1 MGDAEVEVTA
11 GEVDVCGGPLAQA
24 DFCGSWVEIFG
35 VDVVEGL
42 LILRWGGRGKRRLD
56 VVVMGE
62 ERKECTDELLGETL
76 GSVMRC
82 KIGIIYSLL

>member
-1 MGDAEVEVTA
+1 VGDAEVEVTA

-42 LILRWGGRGKRRLD
+42 LILR
-56 VVVMGE
+56 
-62 ERKECTDELLGETL
+62 
-76 GSVMRC
+76 
-82 KIGIIYSLL
+82 

>member
-35 VDVVEGL
+35 TDVVEGL
-42 LILRWGGRGKRRLD
+42 LILKK
-56 VVVMGE
+56 
-62 ERKECTDELLGETL
+62 KEPEG
-76 GSVMRC
+76 
-82 KIGIIYSLL
+82 

>member
-1 MGDAEVEVTA
+1 VGDADVEVTA

-42 LILRWGGRGKRRLD
+42 LILRRRKDEKRGVIHDIYGRGKEGMD
-56 VVVMGE
+56 
-62 ERKECTDELLGETL
+62 
-76 GSVMRC
+76 
-82 KIGIIYSLL
+82 

>member
-1 MGDAEVEVTA
+1 VGDAEVEVTA

-42 LILRWGGRGKRRLD
+42 LILRWGKGKAEVRRRSHGRGEEGMHGR
-56 VVVMGE
+56 VVG
-62 ERKECTDELLGETL
+62 
-76 GSVMRC
+76 
-82 KIGIIYSLL
+82 

>member
-42 LILRWGGRGKRRLD
+42 LILEHTRDREAKHSSYRR
-56 VVVMGE
+56 E
-62 ERKECTDELLGETL
+62 
-76 GSVMRC
+76 
-82 KIGIIYSLL
+82 

>member
-42 LILRWGGRGKRRLD
+42 LILKRRKGEKRGVRHDVYERGKGG
-56 VVVMGE
+56 MG
-62 ERKECTDELLGETL
+62 
-76 GSVMRC
+76 
-82 KIGIIYSLL
+82 